1 MDQGVGG
8 WRMDVRDVD
17 IVGGFG
23 GEEGVGAVWFGA
35 DINAHFLAG
44 CVVYHVEGVFMVI
57 SPQMTLDG

>member
-1 MDQGVGG
+1 MYVC
-8 WRMDVRDVD
+8 DVD